1 MNKKSLS
8 YYIREFLVTYLNT
21 RRNCSINTIKSYRD
35 TINLFLKYN
44 FNENKINTRK
54 LNFQILNYENI
65 NSFLDYLENTRKL
78 SINSR
83 NQRLACIKSLCNYIS
98 TYEIIYLEEFQKIM
112 NIKFKKYNYK
122 VIEVLTKQEIT
133 ELLKKPDPTTKKG
146 LKELSILTL
155 LYDGALRI
163 SELISLKTEDIIL
176 DSPSK
181 ILIKETKNNKSREVP
196 ITNSTVEILK
206 IYKKQFKL
214 KSGDYFIKSN
224 HKKIYTS
231 NGIRKIINKYT
242 NDFRIKVTPHTFRHS
257 KASHLLESNV
267 PLIYIRDF
275 LGHESVETTEIYAKI
290 NNTIKDKTI
299 TENSISLGTPFKY
312 NIDENAELLEWL
324 KSL

>member
-1 MNKKSLS
+1 
-8 YYIREFLVTYLNT
+8 
-21 RRNCSINTIKSYRD
+21 
-35 TINLFLKYN
+35 
-44 FNENKINTRK
+44 
-54 LNFQILNYENI
+54 
-65 NSFLDYLENTRKL
+65 TRKL

-206 IYKKQFKL
+206 IYKKQFK
-214 KSGDYFIKSN
+214 
-224 HKKIYTS
+224 
-231 NGIRKIINKYT
+231 
-242 NDFRIKVTPHTFRHS
+242 
-257 KASHLLESNV
+257 
-267 PLIYIRDF
+267 
-275 LGHESVETTEIYAKI
+275 
-290 NNTIKDKTI
+290 
-299 TENSISLGTPFKY
+299 
-312 NIDENAELLEWL
+312 
-324 KSL
+324 